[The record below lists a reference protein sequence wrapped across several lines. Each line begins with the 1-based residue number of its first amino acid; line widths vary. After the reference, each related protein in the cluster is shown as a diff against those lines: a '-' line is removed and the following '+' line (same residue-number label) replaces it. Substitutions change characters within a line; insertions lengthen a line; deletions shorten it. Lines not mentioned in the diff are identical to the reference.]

1 MDACPEAAIVIRRHL
16 NAPGWWAAAHPEEL
30 VRYANG
36 DCEKIE
42 RTKPVRVLMAHPRR
56 TPRVSLASAK

>member
-1 MDACPEAAIVIRRHL
+1 MIRRHL